1 MKKLLF
7 LSVVLF
13 VLCGCSNDEMLKPD
27 QPDDENTLFVPH
39 FYGAALL
46 ENPAPGT
53 RGVANTLKIWS
64 KPMAEENLTVK
75 FLNGTERYREFI
87 EEVVKEWEKVAGV
100 RFYFV
105 KDNENALIRIGFDYV
120 PGMMS
125 SWALTGTDHLQV
137 YNQQTEPTVHFAQWR
152 RASDELKRSDVLR
165 AFGQVLGLELEF
177 RHPNF
182 TPGWITDENGNIDE
196 TSIRDYWESELGDY
210 ISWEELKKNSTGSTS
225 GSNFLNIQNRLL
237 RSRIGNDVAFL

>member
-13 VLCGCSNDEMLKPD
+13 VLCGCSNDDKLKPG
-27 QPDDENTLFVPH
+27 QPDNESTVFVPH
-39 FYGAALL
+39 FYGAARL
-46 ENPAPGT
+46 ENPAPET
-53 RGVANTLKIWS
+53 RGVANALKMWT
-64 KPMAEENLTVK
+64 KPVAEENLTVK
-75 FLNGTERYREFI
+75 FLNGTEYYRELVK
-87 EEVVKEWEKVAGV
+87 ETVKEWEKVAGV

-105 KDNENALIRIGFDYV
+105 NDNENALIRIGFDYV

-137 YNQQTEPTVHFAQWR
+137 YNKQTEPTVHFAQWR
-152 RASDELKRSDVLR
+152 RALDKLRRRDVLR

-182 TPGWITDENGNIDE
+182 TPGWITDENGNVDE
-196 TSIRDYWESELGDY
+196 TRIREYWENELGNY
-210 ISWEELKKNSTGSTS
+210 IRGVL
-225 GSNFLNIQNRLL
+225 
-237 RSRIGNDVAFL
+237 